1 MESLQV
7 RTGQISL
14 QILDDYGEVR
24 GVFKFNPQDI
34 ESAKRVFALQAELP
48 SKQAEFEARIE
59 TVTDDNDKMEV
70 LSDIVDY
77 FNNAIDECFGKGSV
91 PCYSVEQRLF
101 PCMKI
106 SSLELLHTIRKLERR
121 EFKSIRSVASSH
133 KILTRGDISR
143 PLVFRRYYG

>member
-24 GVFKFNPQDI
+24 GIFKFNPQDI

-48 SKQAEFEARIE
+48 SKQAEFEQRIE
-59 TVTDDNDKMEV
+59 AVKNDDEKMEV

-77 FNNAIDECFGKGSV
+77 FNNAIDDCFGSGSSDV
-91 PCYSVEQRLF
+91 LF
-101 PCMKI
+101 GGAKALSMYEDFFNGILPYYQKA
-106 SSLELLHTIRKLERR
+106 SEKRVGKYK
-121 EFKSIRSVASSH
+121 KSG
-133 KILTRGDISR
+133 K
-143 PLVFRRYYG
+143 

>member
-14 QILDDYGEVR
+14 QILDDNGDTR

-48 SKQAEFEARIE
+48 TKQAEFEDRIKG
-59 TVTDDNDKMEV
+59 VTDDEERLSI

-77 FNNAIDECFGKGSV
+77 FNDAIDTCFGIGSSAVLFGGAKTLSMYEDFFKGIL
-91 PCYSVEQRLF
+91 PYYEKAGKQRTA
-101 PCMKI
+101 KY
-106 SSLELLHTIRKLERR
+106 RKSG
-121 EFKSIRSVASSH
+121 K
-133 KILTRGDISR
+133 
-143 PLVFRRYYG
+143 

>member
-48 SKQAEFEARIE
+48 AKQAEFEARIE

-77 FNNAIDECFGKGSV
+77 FNNAIDDCFGKGSSAV
-91 PCYSVEQRLF
+91 LF
-101 PCMKI
+101 GGAKTLSMYEDFFEGILPYYQK
-106 SSLELLHTIRKLERR
+106 
-121 EFKSIRSVASSH
+121 ASE
-133 KILTRGDISR
+133 KRVGKYKKRGK
-143 PLVFRRYYG
+143 